1 MKRNNLSMDRHIKKR
16 LNDIIDAISAIESF
30 LEQRPREFQVFVDDY
45 MFRSA
50 IERQIGIIGEAVS
63 KILKCDSSIQITNA
77 PKIKATRNYIVHAYD
92 SLKPHI
98 IWGIVIKDLPQ
109 LKLEVQALLDS

>member
-1 MKRNNLSMDRHIKKR
+1 MDRAQKKYLEDIR
-16 LNDIIDAISAIESF
+16 LAIEEIESF
-30 LEQRPREFQVFVDDY
+30 LQQRPKQFKVFVDDH

-50 IERQIGIIGEAVS
+50 IERQIGIIGEAMTQ
-63 KILKCDSSIQITNA
+63 ILKLEPNIPIENA
-77 PKIKATRNYIVHAYD
+77 HKIRGTRNYIIHAYD

-98 IWGIVIKDLPQ
+98 IWGIVINHLPK